1 MYVWGPNV
9 RLGYR
14 PQTHISSRRIHL
26 RTRASKVAAV
36 ALGRRRFGELQA
48 TLGDSGDLTR
58 GGRGSR
64 TCVGRSRGGPVA
76 WWAGRVVGRSRG
88 GSAWWTGMVGGG
100 SVGRLRVGAGVAR
113 EAQTR

>member
-64 TCVGRSRGGPVA
+64 TCVGRSRGG
-76 WWAGRVVGRSRG
+76 
-88 GSAWWTGMVGGG
+88 SAWWTGMVGGG

>member
-14 PQTHISSRRIHL
+14 PQTHISSRRIRL

-58 GGRGSR
+58 GG
-64 TCVGRSRGGPVA
+64 P
-76 WWAGRVVGRSRG
+76 
-88 GSAWWTGMVGGG
+88 
-100 SVGRLRVGAGVAR
+100 VAR

>member
-64 TCVGRSRGGPVA
+64 TCVGRSRGGPGVPHVRGPVA
-76 WWAGRVVGRSRG
+76 WWA
-88 GSAWWTGMVGGG
+88 GMVGGG